1 MTVITKLSNG
11 ITLIV
16 DEMPW
21 MNHATVGV
29 WVGTGAHSES
39 KETNGMAHFL
49 EHMAFKGTTNRS
61 SREIAGSIESRG
73 GSVNAYTG
81 SNRTA
86 YYAKVLADDV
96 PNALDLFADVLHN
109 SKYAQTDI
117 DMERNVI
124 VQEIAMY
131 RDMAISEAGR
141 INQSMIYPDH
151 PMGRAILGPEEN
163 VMGFKHQDFVDFV
176 DQHYVPDNMFVG
188 VAGPVNAEII
198 LSQVEGLF
206 GFMDEGKT
214 TELTDGTFNP
224 SMIKTQTEHEQT
236 HVLMNFKGVG
246 TSDPRYF
253 ANRVSVSSIGG
264 GMSARLFQE
273 VREQRGLCYSVQAY
287 APTNSNTCGDVVI
300 YSGTGNDSADGL
312 VDVVADLMVR
322 SVGDISQ
329 PEIDQAKAI
338 LKASTLMKYDTTAGR
353 IENSIADLREF
364 GRVRTSEEI
373 TEQIDAVDMGMVKDE
388 LEIICNSEFAYSVY
402 GGGVGERTADEL
414 STRLRKG

>member
-1 MTVITKLSNG
+1 MTVINTLSNG
-11 ITLIV
+11 LTIIV

-29 WVGTGAHSES
+29 WVGTGALSES

-49 EHMAFKGTTNRS
+49 EHMAFKGTSNRS

-81 SNRTA
+81 PNRTA

-96 PNALDLFADVLHN
+96 PNALDLFADVIHN
-109 SKYAQTDI
+109 SKYSQEDI

-124 VQEIAMY
+124 VQEIKMY
-131 RDMAISEAGR
+131 ADMAQAEAHR
-141 INQSMIYPDH
+141 INDAMLYPNH

-176 DQHYVPDNMFVG
+176 DLHYVPSNMFVC
-188 VAGPVNAEII
+188 VAGPVDAGIINA
-198 LSQVEGLF
+198 QVEGLF
-206 GFMDEGKT
+206 GFMDEGET
-214 TELTDGTFNP
+214 TKYTDGTFTED
-224 SMIKTQTEHEQT
+224 MVKTETDNEQS

-246 TSDPRYF
+246 SADPRYF
-253 ANRVSVSSIGG
+253 TNAVSVGSIGG

-273 VREQRGLCYSVQAY
+273 VREQRGLCYTVRAFTSS
-287 APTNSNTCGDVVI
+287 NSKTCGDTMV

-312 VDVVADLMVR
+312 VDVVADLLVR
-322 SVGDISQ
+322 STGDITQ
-329 PEIDQAKAI
+329 PEIDQAKSM

-353 IENSIADLREF
+353 IENSIGDLREF
-364 GRVRTSEEI
+364 GYVRTSEEI
-373 TEQIDAVDMGMVKDE
+373 TEQIEAVDMGMVKDE
-388 LEIICNSEFAYSVY
+388 LQTICNSEFAYSVY